1 MKVSELIALLQ
12 KAPQD
17 AELQSDGCDCYG
29 DVARVF
35 LTDEGK
41 VMLARS
47 DGACLQYEQPGAAPR
62 GYIEVK

>member
-1 MKVSELIALLQ
+1 MTVSELIEKLQ

-17 AELQSDGCDCYG
+17 AKLQGDGCDCYG

-35 LTDEGK
+35 LTSDGE

-47 DGACLQYEQPGAAPR
+47 DGAFLQYGRPDGTELT
-62 GYIEVK
+62 